1 MKWHAWNKWPLLGV
15 AVTAVVLAAPDDG
28 AEGEKAAL
36 AGKPQQLAPVRQPA
50 APLPSPAVARET
62 ARPEPQAI
70 RVELERLQRAKPE
83 AVTAEMTEVAN
94 AFNPVS
100 WYEPPP
106 PPPTLPQ
113 QPEPEQVPVAPPLPF
128 TYFGR
133 YEDPPTQIVM
143 LAKGEQIYTVSEGD
157 VIDDIYRI
165 EQISDG
171 AVALVYLPLGINQ
184 TISMGVQ

>member
-1 MKWHAWNKWPLLGV
+1 MAIARSWRSRRLCWPLPTMARKERRPRLR
-15 AVTAVVLAAPDDG
+15 ASHN
-28 AEGEKAAL
+28 K
-36 AGKPQQLAPVRQPA
+36 LAPVRQPA

-70 RVELERLQRAKPE
+70 RVELERLQRAKP
-83 AVTAEMTEVAN
+83 VSGDGGNDGGCQRVQS
-94 AFNPVS
+94 VS

-128 TYFGR
+128 YLFRR

-143 LAKGEQIYTVSEGD
+143 LAKGEQIYTVSK
-157 VIDDIYRI
+157 
-165 EQISDG
+165 
-171 AVALVYLPLGINQ
+171 A
-184 TISMGVQ
+184 T